1 VDEALVVCRLLQFA
15 SAMLLFGVSVFQ
27 ASVAPA
33 GVARA
38 LNRAS
43 QQTSKVAALVVLAT
57 AIGWLLLAAGEMGE
71 GWADAWNPSVVGS
84 VILGT
89 DFGRVWLWRLGV
101 VVLLAV
107 LTFTRDDSWVVVAIL
122 AAIALGTLGLVGH
135 AVMRSGAFGWLT
147 RLSFVA
153 HVLAAG
159 FWLGS
164 LAPLIASLRL
174 EAGQTGLA
182 IKLIALKRFSSLGE
196 VAVVIVLATG
206 VVNTWLV
213 LGALPLNAS
222 SSYQALLLAKIAL
235 VAVMLALALV
245 NRHVLMPRLHDS
257 PDSLHKLRWS
267 AAVEIIAGLAAVG
280 LVSAIGILPPT

>member
-1 VDEALVVCRLLQFA
+1 
-15 SAMLLFGVSVFQ
+15 MLLFGVSVFH

-33 GVARA
+33 GVSRA
-38 LNRAS
+38 LHQAS
-43 QQTSKVAALVVLAT
+43 QQTSKVAALVLLAT
-57 AIGWLLLAAGEMGE
+57 AIGWLLLTAGEMGD
-71 GWADAWNPSVVGS
+71 GWADSWNPSVVGS

-89 DFGRVWLWRLGV
+89 DFGKVWLWRLGAV
-101 VVLLAV
+101 VVLFAV
-107 LTFTRDDSWVVVAIL
+107 LTFTRGDRWVVVAIL
-122 AAIALGTLGLVGH
+122 AAFALGSLGLVGH
-135 AVMRSGAFGWLT
+135 AVMRSGIFGWLT

-174 EAGQTGLA
+174 DAGQIGLP
-182 IKLIALKRFSSLGE
+182 IKLIALKCFSSLGE

-206 VVNTWLV
+206 AINTWLV
-213 LGALPLNAS
+213 LGALPLNVS

-235 VAVMLALALV
+235 ATVMLALALV
-245 NRHVLMPRLHDS
+245 NRHVLMPRLQDS
-257 PDSLHKLRWS
+257 PDPLRKLCWS
-267 AAVEIIAGLAAVG
+267 AAVEIIAGLGAVG